1 VSAETQA
8 AVPQAS
14 LWRDRRLWILVAA
27 TILSRALAVLVGYLA
42 WSTDWFG
49 HTVKDV
55 YTWTEFFRLCREGFV
70 PYVDFTREYPVGA
83 GLVYWL
89 MSHFVDPRSA
99 PQMALVHAAFMTVGD
114 VLNAILFYAILR
126 DRWPRLAL
134 PLALLFSLNL
144 TNVALS
150 LVRFETWVVLLALL
164 GYRAHAQGRPWL
176 ASFFWSLGCSL
187 KWYPAFFLAAQEWQ
201 AIVVHKRRWQWL
213 GSTLVFL
220 AVNVGVNLP
229 FVIRNLQERGNL
241 QMWFWPYEFHMR
253 RPLYWDTVLGVGQI
267 WLGELRFERH
277 AGAWSLGLMLLAI
290 VLWPR
295 MRLEAKAV
303 LVCVGALVFNRVYS
317 TQFHLWFYPFLI
329 LEAALSGP
337 ARRRTLLVTLVALD
351 VLNVLVYPLAFAL
364 AYGEMQGFW
373 PLSAR
378 QHGGPGTV
386 LFSAAIVARALG
398 LLVLAA
404 LVLRGAR
411 GPSAPGQVV
420 EST

>member
-1 VSAETQA
+1 VSAEA
-8 AVPQAS
+8 AVPVAAAP
-14 LWRDRRLWILVAA
+14 LWRDRQAWALVAA
-27 TILSRALAVLVGYLA
+27 TLLSRAAVVLVGYLA
-42 WSTDWFG
+42 WSTEWFS

-55 YTWTEFFRLCREGFV
+55 FTWTEFYRQCREGLT

-83 GLVYWL
+83 GLVYWA
-89 MSHFVDPRSA
+89 MSPLVDPRSSA
-99 PQMALVHAAFMTVGD
+99 QMALVHAAVMTLGD
-114 VLNAILFYAILR
+114 VLNALLFYVLVR

-134 PLALLFSLNL
+134 PFALLFSLNL
-144 TNVALS
+144 TNLALS

-164 GYRAHAQGRPWL
+164 GYRAYTRDRPFL
-176 ASFFWSLGCSL
+176 ASLFWSLGCTL
-187 KWYPAFFLAAQEWQ
+187 KWYPAFFLGVQEWR
-201 AIVVHKRRWQWL
+201 AIFVHKRRWQWL
-213 GSTLVFL
+213 GSTLVFV

-229 FVIRNLQERGNL
+229 FVMENLRQRGDL
-241 QMWFWPYEFHMR
+241 RMWTWPYEFHMR

-267 WLGELRFERH
+267 WLGELTFERH

-303 LVCVGALVFNRVYS
+303 LICVAALVLNRVYS
-317 TQFHLWFYPFLI
+317 TQFHLWFYPFLL
-329 LEAALSGP
+329 LEAAASGP
-337 ARRRTLLVTLVALD
+337 ARRRALLVVFGVLD

-386 LFSAAIVARALG
+386 LFSAAILGRAVALVVLAWIVAR
-398 LLVLAA
+398 
-404 LVLRGAR
+404 
-411 GPSAPGQVV
+411 PEPEAPGCGQVGA
-420 EST
+420 TP